1 MVNFVR
7 IKVKLVS
14 FCFIYNIYIFGS
26 VYGVSHRD
34 TEIGDSNDRYPI
46 ILSSLI
52 ILAACQGGFLV
63 LNLT

>member
-1 MVNFVR
+1 M
-7 IKVKLVS
+7 LY
-14 FCFIYNIYIFGS
+14 IYNIYIFGS

-63 LNLT
+63 LNLP